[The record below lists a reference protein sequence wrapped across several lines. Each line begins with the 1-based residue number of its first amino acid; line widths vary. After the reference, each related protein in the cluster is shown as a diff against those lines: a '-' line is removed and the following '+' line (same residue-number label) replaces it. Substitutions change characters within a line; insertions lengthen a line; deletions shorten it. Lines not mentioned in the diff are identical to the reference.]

1 MAHAVLTTERLR
13 LRPRT
18 MADLEACVAM
28 DLDPQVHR
36 FIYGHR
42 PPEPAQHRAHLRQ
55 RIASG
60 WPAQGGVWVVEWLD
74 APGFL
79 GWCGLFPL
87 EASGLVE
94 IGYRYLPTSWGQ
106 GIATEA
112 ARAVLDHGFR
122 ELGLDPIVAVT
133 HPANLA
139 SQRVLEKIRLNA
151 RGSAFHY
158 GQWLSFFDLSRT
170 EYLAGGAD
178 PIEP

>member
-1 MAHAVLTTERLR
+1 MPHSVLTTQRLR

-28 DLDPQVHR
+28 DLDPDVHR
-36 FIYGHR
+36 FIYGNR
-42 PPEPAQHRAHLRQ
+42 PPDPAELRAQLRA
-55 RIASG
+55 RIAAA
-60 WPAQGGVWVVEWLD
+60 WPPKGGIWVVEWQD

-87 EASGLVE
+87 ETSGLIE
-94 IGYRYLPTSWGQ
+94 IGYRYLPHAWGQ

-122 ELGLDPIVAVT
+122 DLCFDPIVAVA

-139 SQRVLEKIRLNA
+139 SRHVLEKIGLKP
-151 RGSAFHY
+151 RGAAFHY
-158 GQWLSFFDLSRT
+158 GQWLSFFQLGRA
-170 EYLAGGAD
+170 EHLAADASGGLN
-178 PIEP
+178 

>member
-60 WPAQGGVWVVEWLD
+60 WPAQGGVWVV
-74 APGFL
+74 
-79 GWCGLFPL
+79 
-87 EASGLVE
+87 
-94 IGYRYLPTSWGQ
+94 
-106 GIATEA
+106 
-112 ARAVLDHGFR
+112 
-122 ELGLDPIVAVT
+122 
-133 HPANLA
+133 
-139 SQRVLEKIRLNA
+139 
-151 RGSAFHY
+151 
-158 GQWLSFFDLSRT
+158 
-170 EYLAGGAD
+170 
-178 PIEP
+178 